1 MSRLVLDQ
9 LNLSLSLE
17 GRVGHGNEKTEIC
30 FPSRHPATPG
40 RPRYPPI
47 LQPLGLE
54 RYPSF
59 SPAAQLFSVEPSHY
73 SYANARASFVSCV
86 CLGGG

>member
-30 FPSRHPATPG
+30 FPSRHPVTPG

-59 SPAAQLFSVEPSHY
+59 SPASLLFSVDPTNLSCG
-73 SYANARASFVSCV
+73 NARASFVYLCV
-86 CLGGG
+86 SW